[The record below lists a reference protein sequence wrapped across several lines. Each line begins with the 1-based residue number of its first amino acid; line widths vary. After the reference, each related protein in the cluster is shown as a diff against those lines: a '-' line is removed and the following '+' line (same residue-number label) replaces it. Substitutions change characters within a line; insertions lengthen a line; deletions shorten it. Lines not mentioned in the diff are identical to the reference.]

1 MFKMRGMS
9 SYTKTGRGIAIGES
23 IGRSFARGGSRSQPC
38 NPKYNVNITETKI
51 EILDGICKDENGEWM
66 KDTLVKLV
74 PDEHPNN
81 IYKGMPEIWV
91 DKNRLQSYYF
101 DQAVQDAINHALPSH
116 LKGDI
121 TIRNQKISIRKNYD
135 VLVFFVIF
143 GLFVMYFKYL

>member
-51 EILDGICKDENGEWM
+51 EILDGICKDENGEWI

-74 PDEHPNN
+74 PDEHPDN
-81 IYKGMPEIWV
+81 IYTGAPEIWV
-91 DKNRLQSYYF
+91 DETRLNMPYF
-101 DQAVQDAINHALPSH
+101 DQDIKDAINSALPMY
-116 LKGDI
+116 LCGNI
-121 TIRNQKISIRKNYD
+121 TIRDGKIIIRRNYG
-135 VLVFFVIF
+135 FMIF
-143 GLFVMYFKYL
+143 MIVVGIFVMCFKYL